1 MPVSPLDLQTLFTQM
16 DKVGREQSLQK
27 EGAAIQQSVQG
38 AVAAKRNEEQA
49 RTVKSTHSAEDDERK
64 LQVDTEEPGASSG
77 QGGSGSADQ
86 EAEGQGGAEGKEVIK
101 DPGLGLRVDLSG

>member
-1 MPVSPLDLQTLFTQM
+1 M

-64 LQVDTEEPGASSG
+64 LQ
-77 QGGSGSADQ
+77 
-86 EAEGQGGAEGKEVIK
+86 
-101 DPGLGLRVDLSG
+101 